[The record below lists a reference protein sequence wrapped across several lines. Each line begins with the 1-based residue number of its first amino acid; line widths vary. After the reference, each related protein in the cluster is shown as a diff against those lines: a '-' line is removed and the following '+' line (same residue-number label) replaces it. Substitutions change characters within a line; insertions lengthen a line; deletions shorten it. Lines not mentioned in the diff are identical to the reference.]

1 MARYLQTEIDNL
13 KKKLLTIGT
22 LVEENLQLAIEAFE
36 NKDSRLAGRVIETDE
51 KVDRME
57 VELEEDCLKVLALH
71 QPVAIDL
78 RFIVSV
84 LKINNDLERIADLAV
99 NIAER
104 VEQLVPYRGYGMSP
118 EHHDMAKK
126 ARAMLKNSL
135 DALVNLD
142 PELAGTV
149 CASDDE
155 VDELNH
161 IIYQQVQDAIRK
173 KPEQIDRHI
182 HYMLIARHLE
192 RVADLATNIAEDVIY
207 MVEGRIVRHRL
218 GVTPAGE

>member
-1 MARYLQTEIDNL
+1 MARHLQTEIDNL

-22 LVEENLQLAIEAFE
+22 LVEENLQKAIEAFE
-36 NKDSRLAGRVIETDE
+36 NNDSKLAGRVIETDE
-51 KVDRME
+51 EVDRME

-99 NIAER
+99 NISER
-104 VEQLVPYRGYGMSP
+104 VEHLMPYREYGISH
-118 EHHDMAKK
+118 EHHEMAQK
-126 ARAMLKNSL
+126 ARAMLKNCL

-142 PELAGTV
+142 PALAEEV

-161 IIYQQVQDAIRK
+161 LIYQQVQEAIRTNS
-173 KPEQIDRHI
+173 EQLDRHI
-182 HYMLIARHLE
+182 HCMLIARHLE

-218 GVTPAGE
+218 GVTPTKN